1 METKTR
7 DTIARLRAIKASGE
21 CYTYNDVVTNFMG
34 GLSAPLRFL
43 EALIDLLERSDPT
56 EWDEELLDEYGMV
69 RLPRDRDGEV
79 IHVGDTVWGD
89 NINARTVES
98 INIRDHGKCSVSI
111 AYENCTW
118 VAYPNAL
125 THRKPVT
132 VDSLLRELTDSTFDI
147 REEYLMSDMS
157 ESEFHERMQELRD
170 SYATKL
176 RLANESD

>member
-21 CYTYNDVVTNFMG
+21 CYTYNDVVNNFMG

-43 EALIDLLERSDPT
+43 EALVDLLERSDPT
-56 EWDEELLDEYGMV
+56 EWDEELLYEYGMV

-89 NINARTVES
+89 NINARVVEG
-98 INIRDHGKCSVSI
+98 IGIRGQGRCSVEI
-111 AYENCTW
+111 GYQNCTW
-118 VAYPNAL
+118 GAYPSDI
-125 THRKPVT
+125 THRPPVT

-147 REEYLMSDMS
+147 REDYLMSDMS
-157 ESEFHERMQELRD
+157 ESEFHKKMQELRD

-176 RLANESD
+176 RLADESD